1 MSRRGTAPAKLARL
15 CSKKFRIGSRAMAV
29 CTKTHEDKTSS
40 RPRGL
45 AGTLWNGRFST
56 TGCVLDVE
64 DFRKTRPARRT
75 QADAPEAVFG
85 HSKKFNPLL
94 PACKRTAHPDQEQ
107 PIQSRQEQ
115 SRKVMAAGAPGQEDV
130 NQPERF
136 SGLQRTVG
144 LGSCQALGCTRRRV
158 LGVLQAC
165 WRGLLAGTAGS
176 GSRHGLRDPA
186 VSSGIRDRAT
196 QACREMRQP
205 GNTVAHRL
213 CASSLWAIGKLAD
226 WKKPSVINDLRMQG
240 NAVATGRCLFFAC
253 FPQGPAQRA
262 GRRCKA
268 KGGRPLSSCWP

>member
-1 MSRRGTAPAKLARL
+1 
-15 CSKKFRIGSRAMAV
+15 MAV

-40 RPRGL
+40 RPRRN
-45 AGTLWNGRFST
+45 AVERPFST
-56 TGCVLDVE
+56 TGCALDVE

-75 QADAPEAVFG
+75 QAVAPEAVGG

-144 LGSCQALGCTRRRV
+144 AWQLSGPGLHAQARPGRS
-158 LGVLQAC
+158 A
-165 WRGLLAGTAGS
+165 GLLAGSVGGYGRLGEQARS
-176 GSRHGLRDPA
+176 ARSSCIQRDPGPCYTGMQGDAAAGKYGCPQA
-186 VSSGIRDRAT
+186 VCKWPVGNR
-196 QACREMRQP
+196 QAR
-205 GNTVAHRL
+205 GL
-213 CASSLWAIGKLAD
+213 
-226 WKKPSVINDLRMQG
+226 KKSAVINDLRMQR